1 MENVDFW
8 SFFLYY
14 NYKLNKCYIA
24 YYYSVDEGQFPAM
37 TRPLKSLDLF
47 AGAGGLTC
55 GLEQSG
61 VAKCHW
67 AVESNSEAA
76 QAFKINNKGKQTC
89 GITEIFSGYEMVT
102 HYHLKHTVIR
112 GCIIDST

>member
-1 MENVDFW
+1 MVVLPLLQLQIENIYID
-8 SFFLYY
+8 YY
-14 NYKLNKCYIA
+14 FSL
-24 YYYSVDEGQFPAM
+24 DEGQFPAM

-89 GITEIFSGYEMVT
+89 SVSGITEIFSGYEMVT

>member
-1 MENVDFW
+1 
-8 SFFLYY
+8 
-14 NYKLNKCYIA
+14 
-24 YYYSVDEGQFPAM
+24 M

-67 AVESNSEAA
+67 AVESNPDAA

-89 GITEIFSGYEMVT
+89 SVGEITEIISGYEMVT
-102 HYHLKHTVIR
+102 HHHLKHTVIR
-112 GCIIDST
+112 GCIRHNFCLCLQLLNSIIVLLGRLIV